1 MLAEEEMWININTLI
16 ASRIC
21 GLKGIKSVSRE
32 PRLRVSAALTALT
45 TACCDRQHRPS
56 LQCGPEPPGPG
67 DPVRPWGAPR
77 QAKGRGRRRSSAR
90 KDDVI
95 TAARSRRNARSTR
108 VPDQHFR
115 MPKMIVEKKEK
126 KAEKRKK
133 LKQHVAQKDQLE
145 LETKPAKKKK
155 LQATKEEEELIAE
168 EELTPEEKRK
178 LERKL
183 KKERKKKEKQLMRE
197 AGIPIKKVQPKK
209 PSGSERALAYLTSW
223 SKNPEKWKFQKTR
236 QTWLLLHMYDK
247 EKVPDKYFPI
257 LLDYL
262 QGLQGGARDKTVQKA
277 EAFMKEFDGSDGEDP
292 NLLEKCERIRQ
303 VLQLLS

>member
-1 MLAEEEMWININTLI
+1 MVLALHRA
-16 ASRIC
+16 ASRC
-21 GLKGIKSVSRE
+21 
-32 PRLRVSAALTALT
+32 PRCTCFASLSYSQVSAWLGRRLAPPFP
-45 TACCDRQHRPS
+45 C
-56 LQCGPEPPGPG
+56 LQP
-67 DPVRPWGAPR
+67 APR
-77 QAKGRGRRRSSAR
+77 SERLCSELLDPAR
-90 KDDVI
+90 FVVPGFRIYCLK
-95 TAARSRRNARSTR
+95 STG
-108 VPDQHFR
+108 V
-115 MPKMIVEKKEK
+115 
-126 KAEKRKK
+126 
-133 LKQHVAQKDQLE
+133 
-145 LETKPAKKKK
+145 
-155 LQATKEEEELIAE
+155 QATKEEEELIAE

-277 EAFMKEFDGSDGEDP
+277 EAFMKEFDSSDGEDP

>member
-1 MLAEEEMWININTLI
+1 MF
-16 ASRIC
+16 
-21 GLKGIKSVSRE
+21 
-32 PRLRVSAALTALT
+32 
-45 TACCDRQHRPS
+45 
-56 LQCGPEPPGPG
+56 QCVFQE
-67 DPVRPWGAPR
+67 
-77 QAKGRGRRRSSAR
+77 
-90 KDDVI
+90 
-95 TAARSRRNARSTR
+95 
-108 VPDQHFR
+108 QHFR

-133 LKQHVAQKDQLE
+133 LKEDVAQKDELE
-145 LETKPAKKKK
+145 LETKPKKKKKQQK
-155 LQATKEEEELIAE
+155 LQATKEEEELIAEEE

-197 AGIPIKKVQPKK
+197 AGIPIKKVEPKK
-209 PSGSERALAYLTSW
+209 PSGCERALAYLTSW
-223 SKNPEKWKFQKTR
+223 SKNPEEWKFQKTR

-247 EKVPDKYFPI
+247 EKVPDKYFTI

-262 QGLQGGARDKTVQKA
+262 QGLQGNARDKTVQKA

-292 NLLEKCERIRQ
+292 NLLGKCERIRQ

>member
-1 MLAEEEMWININTLI
+1 
-16 ASRIC
+16 
-21 GLKGIKSVSRE
+21 
-32 PRLRVSAALTALT
+32 
-45 TACCDRQHRPS
+45 
-56 LQCGPEPPGPG
+56 
-67 DPVRPWGAPR
+67 
-77 QAKGRGRRRSSAR
+77 
-90 KDDVI
+90 
-95 TAARSRRNARSTR
+95 
-108 VPDQHFR
+108 

-133 LKQHVAQKDQLE
+133 LKDDVAQKDDLE
-145 LETKPAKKKK
+145 LETKLKKKKKQK
-155 LQATKEEEELIAE
+155 LQATKEEEELIAEEE

-197 AGIPIKKVQPKK
+197 AGIPIKKVEPKK
-209 PSGSERALAYLTSW
+209 PSGCERALAYLTSW
-223 SKNPEKWKFQKTR
+223 SKNPEEWKFQKTR

-247 EKVPDKYFPI
+247 EKVPDKYFTI

-262 QGLQGGARDKTVQKA
+262 QGLQGNARDKTVQKA

-292 NLLEKCERIRQ
+292 NLLGKCERIRQ